1 MSLII
6 TVCTSE
12 GIVMASDSRST
23 YNRTEN
29 NGTNKITKYGIHYSD
44 TTYKTFKC
52 GERIGISTCGNGAI
66 CGKSIASHIESYINN
81 EYLET
86 DSVADTAHKILEFFS
101 NMPHFEPVIFHIAG
115 YDKENGHDFFRLNR
129 VVTLAKSNKVAIDNN
144 CGAQWDG
151 EAAIL
156 TRIVKNGYI
165 VSESDIDRPQKI
177 KVVHKNDQGVEVE
190 KLRSDCMLI
199 PETALHH
206 PELEIAWNL
215 MTLQDGI
222 DFAEYAIKTTI
233 DTMRFQMAPKTVGSP
248 IDILIIKPDGAKWI
262 KHKELHA

>member
-23 YNRTEN
+23 YNRTETV
-29 NGTNKITKYGIHYSD
+29 GDSKVLKYGIHFSD
-44 TTYKTFKC
+44 TTYKTFMC
-52 GERIGISTCGNGAI
+52 DERIGISTCGNGTI

-81 EYLET
+81 EYQTT
-86 DSVADTAHKILEFFS
+86 DSVADTASKLLNFFS
-101 NMPHFEPVIFHIAG
+101 IMPHYDPVVFHIAG
-115 YDKENGHDFFRLNR
+115 YDKENGQDVFRLYR
-129 VVTLAKSNKVAIDNN
+129 VVTLANINELAINN
-144 CGAQWDG
+144 YCGAQWDG
-151 EAAIL
+151 ESEIL
-156 TRIVKNGYI
+156 TRIIKNGYI
-165 VSESDIDRPQKI
+165 VSENSVEYPAEI
-177 KVVHKNDQGVEVE
+177 KVLTEDESGTEVVVS
-190 KLRSDCMLI
+190 RTDCMLI
-199 PETALHH
+199 PKASQRH
-206 PELEIAWNL
+206 PELDIAWSL

-233 DTMRFQMAPKTVGSP
+233 DTMRFQMAPKTVGNP

>member
-23 YNRTEN
+23 YNRTES
-29 NGTNKITKYGIHYSD
+29 NGENKTIKYGIHSSD
-44 TTYKTFKC
+44 TTYKTFLC
-52 GERIGISTCGNGAI
+52 DGRIGISTCGNGTI

-81 EYLET
+81 EYMQT
-86 DSVADTAHKILEFFS
+86 DSVGDTAKKILDFFS
-101 NMPHFEPVIFHIAG
+101 KMPHYDPVIFHIAG
-115 YDKENGHDFFRLNR
+115 YDKENGQDIFRLYR
-129 VVTLAKSNKVAIDNN
+129 VVTLMNVNQVAIDNN

-156 TRIVKNGYI
+156 SRIMKNGYI
-165 VSESDIDRPQKI
+165 VPEEKVERPNEVKI
-177 KVVHKNDQGVEVE
+177 IIKDAQGVEKEVS
-190 KLRSDCMLI
+190 RNDCMLI
-199 PETALHH
+199 PKNSQCH
-206 PELEIAWNL
+206 PEMDIAWKL

-222 DFAEYAIKTTI
+222 NFAEYAIKTTI
-233 DTMRFQMAPKTVGSP
+233 DTMRFQMAPKTVGNP
-248 IDILIIKPDGAKWI
+248 IDILVIKPNGGKWI